1 MCIRCRLNQEL
12 MAVVGSPEGGTL
24 VFGVRWQWPVLSH
37 DVFILD
43 QSSTYVFYYAPW
55 GCVLIGLGGTR
66 LFCLECPFPSLS
78 VCGLSCCPIMGMGV
92 VLKFCNLQ
100 YGCSTVCL
108 AVFSGFVF
116 RIVVISHF
124 VDFTVVWGLYRTWVA
139 VVCRWFVGGCF
150 LLWRW
155 GFLISDA
162 SGVLKDDWIVCP
174 CVLACWM
181 FVRLGG
187 RDWPLVIVLFWLVLV
202 D

>member
-1 MCIRCRLNQEL
+1 

-24 VFGVRWQWPVLSH
+24 VFRVRWQWPVLSH

-124 VDFTVVWGLYRTWVA
+124 CRFYRGLRSLPDVSSRCLPM
-139 VVCRWFVGGCF
+139 VC
-150 LLWRW
+150 WRVFFAMEM
-155 GFLISDA
+155 GFFNL
-162 SGVLKDDWIVCP
+162 
-174 CVLACWM
+174 
-181 FVRLGG
+181 
-187 RDWPLVIVLFWLVLV
+187 
-202 D
+202 

>member
-1 MCIRCRLNQEL
+1 MNGEIVSCGRATFVFVLAFLSSVVPKILGSCVWSVRKFVGAKVFFVETGLMCIRCRLNQEL

-78 VCGLSCCPIMGMGV
+78 VCGLSYCPIMGMGV

-124 VDFTVVWGLYRTWVA
+124 VDFTVV
-139 VVCRWFVGGCF
+139 
-150 LLWRW
+150 
-155 GFLISDA
+155 
-162 SGVLKDDWIVCP
+162 
-174 CVLACWM
+174 
-181 FVRLGG
+181 
-187 RDWPLVIVLFWLVLV
+187 
-202 D
+202 